1 MSYKIKMQ
9 RKIWAGVTILLWIVA
24 GVLIGAAFSS
34 CAEDVSEP
42 FIKGEQAQVKVIPT
56 FHSPSKRGTTRAED
70 GLNVSATGF
79 SCLYGSYTGSKQSP
93 DSKAK
98 VMVDDG
104 SSNYNAYA
112 YRVTGSSELT
122 VEGDAPLFPS
132 DIDAVNVYGWY
143 PYTADN
149 SFTIKT
155 DQRETSSYSLSD
167 LMLADRVQC
176 TRDANSVTPAPL
188 TFRHVMSKVKI
199 VLNLAEGVE
208 VKEVR
213 LTNIKPTVT
222 IDDSNKDAV
231 TVGEAIGEARHIVV
245 INGAH
250 ITSASDPADKTLAAV
265 FPAQT
270 ISAKFMM
277 IRFEINGIESTINYD
292 FNGSAKT
299 FEKGHEYVANI
310 TITGSEIGNPT
321 IDISNWL
328 TSETMATVD
337 NRDYLTLESKD
348 PDGTIS
354 VQIRSNLAK
363 SAAKTFQYSIDN
375 GITWNNCMA
384 YHEGSATTDFADC
397 DHIFNIS
404 TAHKV
409 MFRGNNSSYG
419 ETSLGGG
426 ERHGTNI
433 FVSDG
438 SAYVYGNV
446 MSLISADDFETLTH
460 FPVDDANYT
469 FTCLFKNNPSID
481 LHPEKELLL
490 PASDLHNV
498 IGCYFS
504 MFEGCTGLTAAPVL
518 PASTVGESCY
528 NRMFMGCTGLTTAPA
543 LPATGFMFAGCYNS
557 MFRDC
562 TGLTTAP
569 ALPSMKLWK
578 HCYAEMFRNCTSLTT
593 APVLPAS
600 TVVDFCYDNM
610 FLQCSKIENV
620 HCYATTVAEYSSRS
634 LCFRDWL
641 LEAGTESASPI
652 LNVLGGHS
660 GDGWFVPSTWSVQA
674 TLTNE

>member
-1 MSYKIKMQ
+1 MSYKMQ

-56 FHSPSKRGTTRAED
+56 FHNSTKGGTTRAVD
-70 GLNVSATGF
+70 GLNINATGF
-79 SCLYGSYTGSKQSP
+79 SCLYDASASDEQSP

-98 VMVDDG
+98 VMIDDG
-104 SSNYNAYA
+104 GDVDYISYA

-188 TFRHVMSKVKI
+188 TFRHAMSKVKI

-277 IRFEINGIESTINYD
+277 IRCEINGIESTINYD

-321 IDISNWL
+321 IDIFNWL

-384 YHEGSATTDFADC
+384 YHEGSGTTDFADC
-397 DHIFNIS
+397 NHIFNIS

-419 ETSLGGG
+419 NTSLGNG
-426 ERHGTNI
+426 ERYGTNI

-446 MSLISADDFETLTH
+446 MSLISANDFETLTH
-460 FPVDDANYT
+460 FPVDGANYT

-490 PASDLHNV
+490 PASDLFNV

-504 MFEGCTGLTAAPVL
+504 MFEGCTGLTAAPALSASVL
-518 PASTVGESCY
+518 GQSCY

-543 LPATGFMFAGCYNS
+543 LPATGFMVSGCYNS
-557 MFRDC
+557 MFMDC

-569 ALPSMKLWK
+569 ALPSMNLGED
-578 HCYAEMFRNCTSLTT
+578 CYAEMFRGCTGLAT

-600 TVVDFCYDNM
+600 TVINGCYRNM
-610 FLQCSKIENV
+610 FRGCSKIENV
-620 HCYATTVAEYSSRS
+620 HCYATTVFGPLSRS
-634 LCFRDWL
+634 MCFTDWL
-641 LEAGTESASPI
+641 LDAGTESASPI